1 MNLKFG
7 VIFAQKGQ
15 LTDDE
20 FFSNQETSE
29 SFENFLNLLGEK
41 ITLKNWDRY
50 RGGLD
55 VHNNM
60 TGTESVYT
68 LFEDHQIMFHVSTL
82 LPFSQED
89 TQQVRTCS
97 FLPSKPNSFPVF
109 AGFFGPI
116 GKKCNFSSLLLAF
129 SAPWVSITALASS
142 GVKPTIGSKVPPLET
157 LLPEMEKK
165 SSGFFISDGGKEH
178 FKPPC
183 QKWKN
188 DLSSNTYFKL
198 YKIVSSQKVS
208 RRPRPQRQESEK
220 NSLFPYA
227 FQTAAKSSHLL
238 QSLNTGRW

>member
-1 MNLKFG
+1 MWDG
-7 VIFAQKGQ
+7 
-15 LTDDE
+15 T
-20 FFSNQETSE
+20 FF
-29 SFENFLNLLGEK
+29 
-41 ITLKNWDRY
+41 
-50 RGGLD
+50 
-55 VHNNM
+55 
-60 TGTESVYT
+60 
-68 LFEDHQIMFHVSTL
+68 
-82 LPFSQED
+82 
-89 TQQVRTCS
+89 CS
-97 FLPSKPNSFPVF
+97 IPNSFPVF

>member
-1 MNLKFG
+1 MEKQERAMNLKFG

-97 FLPSKPNSFPVF
+97 FLPSKTNSFPVF

-129 SAPWVSITALASS
+129 SVPNYAKAGRKIPFSISHYIISFIREEVS
-142 GVKPTIGSKVPPLET
+142 VCYP
-157 LLPEMEKK
+157 
-165 SSGFFISDGGKEH
+165 
-178 FKPPC
+178 
-183 QKWKN
+183 
-188 DLSSNTYFKL
+188 
-198 YKIVSSQKVS
+198 
-208 RRPRPQRQESEK
+208 
-220 NSLFPYA
+220 
-227 FQTAAKSSHLL
+227 
-238 QSLNTGRW
+238 

>member
-1 MNLKFG
+1 MNHASLQKDLFTLEKQERAMNLKFG
-7 VIFAQKGQ
+7 VIYAQKGQ

-89 TQQVRTCS
+89 TQQVR
-97 FLPSKPNSFPVF
+97 
-109 AGFFGPI
+109 I
-116 GKKCNFSSLLLAF
+116 
-129 SAPWVSITALASS
+129 
-142 GVKPTIGSKVPPLET
+142 
-157 LLPEMEKK
+157 
-165 SSGFFISDGGKEH
+165 
-178 FKPPC
+178 
-183 QKWKN
+183 
-188 DLSSNTYFKL
+188 
-198 YKIVSSQKVS
+198 
-208 RRPRPQRQESEK
+208 
-220 NSLFPYA
+220 
-227 FQTAAKSSHLL
+227 
-238 QSLNTGRW
+238 